1 MKVGDLIQDSE
12 TGDIGILIAINYE
25 SKQHNLTGELEPY
38 RILNVYGKTAWFGTN
53 YVEKDCEVVSES
65 R

>member
-1 MKVGDLIQDSE
+1 VKVGDLIQDSE